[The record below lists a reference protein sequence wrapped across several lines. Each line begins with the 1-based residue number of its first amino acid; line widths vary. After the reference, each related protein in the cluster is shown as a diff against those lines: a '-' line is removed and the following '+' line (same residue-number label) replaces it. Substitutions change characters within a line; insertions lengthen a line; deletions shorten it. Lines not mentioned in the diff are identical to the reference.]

1 MLLSETGELGPAA
14 DEPVDE
20 ERLDAFGRAALGA
33 IGAIDAAGPR
43 EGEAF
48 AGAPSGI
55 VTLRNVLTD
64 WSVRLVVGSLLLP
77 AILAALDAF
86 FRARRR
92 RVPIG
97 PWLAWLAVAAVPLP
111 IAWAW
116 LRALGATGVIDAPD
130 GPVLPDRFP
139 LETDGIVAMGSALLA
154 GALACAAL
162 RFAVGAL
169 RSHAAPPAEDGNGAR
184 RRPVPG
190 VEGLAVATGVWLC
203 GLSALAWLRE
213 PLRRRRAGPGDAPVA
228 VRHGRLACALG
239 GAGDRHRARA
249 GARDRRP
256 LRLRARSRPGRPRLG
271 LGPGGDL
278 RLRRSGR
285 RCSSAG
291 CWPRWRA

>member
-1 MLLSETGELGPAA
+1 M
-14 DEPVDE
+14 
-20 ERLDAFGRAALGA
+20 
-33 IGAIDAAGPR
+33 
-43 EGEAF
+43 
-48 AGAPSGI
+48 
-55 VTLRNVLTD
+55 TLRNVLTD

-111 IAWAW
+111 VAWAW

-169 RSHAAPPAEDGNGAR
+169 RPSAPPAE
-184 RRPVPG
+184 
-190 VEGLAVATGVWLC
+190 EAT
-203 GLSALAWLRE
+203 
-213 PLRRRRAGPGDAPVA
+213 
-228 VRHGRLACALG
+228 
-239 GAGDRHRARA
+239 ARA
-249 GARDRRP
+249 GARS
-256 LRLRARSRPGRPRLG
+256 RASKGWRSRPACGSAAW
-271 LGPGGDL
+271 
-278 RLRRSGR
+278 RRSPG
-285 RCSSAG
+285 
-291 CWPRWRA
+291 W